1 MECPCLKL
9 KLGHVMLD
17 LLACMLDVSLMTVRL
32 AFPCMYS
39 TDSIG
44 SAVAVYMDAEG
55 DMSAGP

>member
-1 MECPCLKL
+1 M
-9 KLGHVMLD
+9 LG
-17 LLACMLDVSLMTVRL
+17 LLACMLDVSLMAVRL